1 MKNLQGYLQ
10 RLENAQIHLE
20 EVWAK
25 NFQNC
30 YAKISKIAMQKF
42 PKLLC
47 KT

>member
-30 YAKISKIAMQKF
+30 YAKISKIAMQNLVNLVF
-42 PKLLC
+42 HP
-47 KT
+47 